1 MMQANGWN
9 DHRMFK
15 GSFGLERTQTLL
27 HRRKEIEEYLI
38 LMQSPRH
45 ICTMPF
51 TNQIPNLIMQRI
63 CL

>member
-1 MMQANGWN
+1 MQANGRN

-15 GSFGLERTQTLL
+15 GSFSLERTQTLL
-27 HRRKEIEEYLI
+27 QQGQGIEEDLI

-45 ICTMPF
+45 IFTMPF

>member
-15 GSFGLERTQTLL
+15 GSFSLERTQTLL
-27 HRRKEIEEYLI
+27 QQGQGIKEDLI

-45 ICTMPF
+45 IFTMPF
-51 TNQIPNLIMQRI
+51 TNQIPN
-63 CL
+63 